1 MGRYGVPGTLGTTHA
16 RRARRWSAARAV
28 TGRRELSA
36 WVRVTVYELL
46 SLASGERFDRAV
58 EPVRAVD
65 ATAYLMLATAPNSS
79 YELVAR
85 ANAE

>member
-1 MGRYGVPGTLGTTHA
+1 
-16 RRARRWSAARAV
+16 
-28 TGRRELSA
+28 
-36 WVRVTVYELL
+36 
-46 SLASGERFDRAV
+46 LASGERFDRAV